1 MSKDTAL
8 ISAACEARQHAFV
21 PYSQYRVGAAVRT
34 AQGHI
39 FRGCNVENKSY
50 SLTICAERAAI
61 FNAIQAGEQDFEAL
75 AIATEDGATPCG
87 ACRQVLAEFA
97 PDLSI
102 LLVTAQSPPTFTE
115 TSLKLLLPDRF

>member
-50 SLTICAERAAI
+50 SLTICAERAAV

-75 AIATEDGATPCG
+75 AIATEDGAAPCG

>member
-21 PYSQYRVGAAVRT
+21 PYSQYRVGAALRT

-50 SLTICAERAAI
+50 SLTICAERAAV

-75 AIATEDGATPCG
+75 AIATEDGAAPCG

>member
-50 SLTICAERAAI
+50 SLTICAERAAV

>member
-50 SLTICAERAAI
+50 SLTICAERAAV

-75 AIATEDGATPCG
+75 AIATEDGAAPCG

-97 PDLSI
+97 PELSI

>member
-75 AIATEDGATPCG
+75 AIATEDGAAPCG

>member
-1 MSKDTAL
+1 MSKNTAL
-8 ISAACEARQHAFV
+8 ISAACEARQNAFV

-34 AQGHI
+34 ARGHI

-75 AIATEDGATPCG
+75 AIATEDGAAPCG

-115 TSLKLLLPDRF
+115 TSLNLLLPDRF

>member
-50 SLTICAERAAI
+50 SLTICAERAAV

-75 AIATEDGATPCG
+75 AIATEDGAAPCG

-102 LLVTAQSPPTFTE
+102 LLVTSQSPPTFTE

>member
-50 SLTICAERAAI
+50 SLTICAERAAV

-75 AIATEDGATPCG
+75 AIATEDGAAPCG

-115 TSLKLLLPDRF
+115 TNLKLLLPDRF